1 MPNMETIRP
10 GVNQTGVFSTDAKIL
25 NKTVKKQLS
34 KNQIKSSN
42 NKKKKKKGEKEKTNK
57 QAKTKQ
63 NKTKQNI
70 NNFLT
75 VNINFPFTIPF
86 PNVKA

>member
-1 MPNMETIRP
+1 METIRP

-42 NKKKKKKGEKEKTNK
+42 KQKK
-57 QAKTKQ
+57 

>member
-1 MPNMETIRP
+1 METIRP

-42 NKKKKKKGEKEKTNK
+42 NKKKKKGEKEKTNK
-57 QAKTKQ
+57 QAKKKKKK
-63 NKTKQNI
+63 NKTKN
-70 NNFLT
+70 
-75 VNINFPFTIPF
+75 
-86 PNVKA
+86 K

>member
-42 NKKKKKKGEKEKTNK
+42 NKKKKKKRRKRKNK
-57 QAKTKQ
+57 QTSKKKAKQ
-63 NKTKQNI
+63 NKTKY
-70 NNFLT
+70 
-75 VNINFPFTIPF
+75 
-86 PNVKA
+86 K

>member
-42 NKKKKKKGEKEKTNK
+42 NKKKKKKEKKKKQTNK
-57 QAKTKQ
+57 QKKKQ

>member
-1 MPNMETIRP
+1 METIRP

-42 NKKKKKKGEKEKTNK
+42 NKKKKKRRKRKNK
-57 QAKTKQ
+57 QTSKKKTKQ
-63 NKTKQNI
+63 NKI
-70 NNFLT
+70 
-75 VNINFPFTIPF
+75 
-86 PNVKA
+86 

>member
-1 MPNMETIRP
+1 METIRP

-42 NKKKKKKGEKEKTNK
+42 NKKKKKEKKKKTNK
-57 QAKTKQ
+57 QAKKQ
-63 NKTKQNI
+63 KKTKY
-70 NNFLT
+70 
-75 VNINFPFTIPF
+75 
-86 PNVKA
+86 K

>member
-42 NKKKKKKGEKEKTNK
+42 NKKKKKKRKKKKKKQKNK
-57 QAKTKQ
+57 KKTKQ
-63 NKTKQNI
+63 KKI
-70 NNFLT
+70 
-75 VNINFPFTIPF
+75 
-86 PNVKA
+86 

>member
-1 MPNMETIRP
+1 METIRP

-42 NKKKKKKGEKEKTNK
+42 NKKKKEKKKKTNK
-57 QAKTKQ
+57 QAKKQ
-63 NKTKQNI
+63 KKTKY
-70 NNFLT
+70 
-75 VNINFPFTIPF
+75 
-86 PNVKA
+86 K

>member
-1 MPNMETIRP
+1 METIRP

-42 NKKKKKKGEKEKTNK
+42 NKKKKKKEKKK
-57 QAKTKQ
+57 KG
-63 NKTKQNI
+63 
-70 NNFLT
+70 
-75 VNINFPFTIPF
+75 PFSYT
-86 PNVKA
+86 

>member
-1 MPNMETIRP
+1 METIRP

-42 NKKKKKKGEKEKTNK
+42 NKKKKKGRKRKNK
-57 QAKTKQ
+57 QTSKKKQ
-63 NKTKQNI
+63 NKTKY
-70 NNFLT
+70 
-75 VNINFPFTIPF
+75 
-86 PNVKA
+86 K